1 MLFVSP
7 PIKHFFMARR
17 VGIGVSRGVD
27 GRLIE
32 LLHGD
37 GDNDADDCSDEISFE
52 FGVLLFCECGLFG
65 SFNVSFVNVWE
76 LSMLMS
82 SSSLQW

>member
-7 PIKHFFMARR
+7 LTVDVFMFFL
-17 VGIGVSRGVD
+17 VGMGVSRGVD

-37 GDNDADDCSDEISFE
+37 GDNDADDCPDETSFE
-52 FGVLLFCECGLFG
+52 FGVLLFCECGLLG

-82 SSSLQW
+82 SSLK

>member
-1 MLFVSP
+1 M
-7 PIKHFFMARR
+7 FFL
-17 VGIGVSRGVD
+17 VGMGVSRGVD

-37 GDNDADDCSDEISFE
+37 GDNDADDCPDEISFE

-82 SSSLQW
+82 SSLRKWKGINE